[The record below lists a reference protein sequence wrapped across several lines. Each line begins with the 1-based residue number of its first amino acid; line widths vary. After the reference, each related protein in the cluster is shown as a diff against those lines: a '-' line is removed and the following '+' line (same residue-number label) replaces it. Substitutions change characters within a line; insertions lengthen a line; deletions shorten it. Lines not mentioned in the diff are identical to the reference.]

1 MFVRGVTWQGA
12 RTFFVNKT
20 VKLSTKFCVA
30 VYGSVLLGLPKKSI
44 D

>member
-1 MFVRGVTWQGA
+1 MPGETWQGA

-20 VKLSTKFCVA
+20 VKLSTKFCMA
-30 VYGSVLLGLPKKSI
+30 IYGNVLLGLLEKSI